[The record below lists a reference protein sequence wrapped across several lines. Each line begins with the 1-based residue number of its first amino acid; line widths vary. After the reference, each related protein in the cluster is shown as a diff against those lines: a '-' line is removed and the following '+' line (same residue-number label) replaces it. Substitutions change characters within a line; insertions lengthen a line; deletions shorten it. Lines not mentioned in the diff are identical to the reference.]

1 MGKSIESTW
10 AAFCFLT
17 PLIPIQTG
25 GGGFC
30 PHGLWAFTIFFLIS
44 ELVPLN
50 LVTFLEIYL
59 GTIWESKP
67 LSIKF
72 DVTMATTFYRLFFQ
86 NFIFF
91 TYFMKKCNF
100 FKVRFTVLDHCR
112 VLLSFLITFNF
123 GQFWRFS
130 KVSGKIKK
138 SKMTDPRWPPF
149 NNMTESSNVIRRHQV
164 MFRS

>member
-1 MGKSIESTW
+1 MGN
-10 AAFCFLT
+10 FLF
-17 PLIPIQTG
+17 PKPPYPYSDRG
-25 GGGFC
+25 GGRADSARTGF
-30 PHGLWAFTIFFLIS
+30 GLLQLFLIS

-67 LSIKF
+67 LSIQF
-72 DVTMATTFYRLFFQ
+72 DVTMATTFYRVFFQ
-86 NFIFF
+86 NFVFF

-100 FKVRFTVLDHCR
+100 FKVRFTVLDHFG
-112 VLLSFLITFNF
+112 VLSSFLITFNF

-130 KVSGKIKK
+130 KVCGKIKK

-149 NNMTESSNVIRRHQV
+149 NNMTESSNVIRRHQL
-164 MFRS
+164 MFRT